1 MSKEITFVTRQ
12 EARNFVYNFK
22 CIEGNQENYHT
33 EIVDRGDF
41 YTWFEYGQKE
51 RTTTNVEVANAF
63 GAVKQDRW
71 AVIITPIIKVVTEK
85 KFVLSVPTRQEARDY
100 INFKNN
106 SKVYTGTYKL
116 VDLGYCAGDSYRWC
130 VVQEVEVQINIFDN
144 LADKV
149 KSFFKGSK

>member
-1 MSKEITFVTRQ
+1 MSKEITFVTRHK
-12 EARNFVYNFK
+12 ARIFVYNFK
-22 CIEGNQENYHT
+22 RIEGNQENYHT

-100 INFKNN
+100 INFK
-106 SKVYTGTYKL
+106 K
-116 VDLGYCAGDSYRWC
+116 
-130 VVQEVEVQINIFDN
+130 
-144 LADKV
+144 
-149 KSFFKGSK
+149 